1 MKLRAYEELVLI
13 KLDIIQKELY
23 RMTQVFD
30 SLVTEIGLAIDEI
43 DSLVAQIQSIAT
55 GTSDA
60 EVQPILDK
68 LTLAVTAAKNAIT
81 PAPTVSPVT
90 PVAVV

>member
-1 MKLRAYEELVLI
+1 MKLKAYEELVLI
-13 KLDIIQKELY
+13 KLDNIHKELY

-30 SLVTEIGLAIDEI
+30 SLVTEIGMAIDEI

-60 EVQPILDK
+60 QVQPILDK
-68 LTLAVTAAKNAIT
+68 LTAAVNAAKAAIT
-81 PAPTVSPVT
+81 PAT
-90 PVAVV
+90 PVATV

>member
-1 MKLRAYEELVLI
+1 
-13 KLDIIQKELY
+13 
-23 RMTQVFD
+23 MTQVFD

-68 LTLAVTAAKNAIT
+68 LTLAVNAAKNAIT